1 MTDRIDLTGIEVWAR
16 HGVLPEEKTRDQL
29 FVVDVSV
36 HFDTSGASA
45 SDDLHDTIDYGGLAK
60 SVHDLVASASH
71 NLIETVADRV
81 ATRVLEEPKAER
93 VIVTV
98 HKPQAPMLVKFGD
111 VSVTVD
117 RRR

>member
-29 FVVDVSV
+29 FVVDLEV
-36 HFDTSGASA
+36 HFDTSRAA
-45 SDDLHDTIDYGGLAK
+45 VSDDLDDTIDYGTIAQAI
-60 SVHDLVASASH
+60 HDLVTAESH

-81 ATRVLEEPKAER
+81 ATRVLEDARVQR

-98 HKPQAPMLVKFGD
+98 HKPQAPIAVPFGD

-117 RRR
+117 RTR